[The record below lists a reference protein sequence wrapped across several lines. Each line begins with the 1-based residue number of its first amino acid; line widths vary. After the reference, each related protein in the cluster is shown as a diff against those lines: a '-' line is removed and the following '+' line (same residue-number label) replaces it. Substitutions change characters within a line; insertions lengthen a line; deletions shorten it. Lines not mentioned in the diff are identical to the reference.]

1 MGGWQTDSTTA
12 GPADAG
18 SAVAAVA
25 FDSRPVE
32 SSDASGGNVR
42 RGVARFI
49 ARRAAA
55 GVITLFVVSI
65 AIFFATSVLPGN
77 TAEVVLGRNATP
89 AAIATLD
96 RQLNLDRPLLDRYF
110 SWLGGALH
118 GQFGDS
124 AVARV
129 EGQTTSVASTLGAP
143 LGHSLILAVITLLI
157 LLPLAIAIGTLCG
170 MYAGRAVDRAVSMP
184 LLVLGGLPEFV
195 TGTLLIWVFF
205 TRLNILPPVS
215 QLAPGQSPLSDPA
228 ELVLPIATLVLGVTS
243 VIARQVRAGV
253 RDVMRQD
260 FVRVARLNGIPERR
274 VVLRYGLRN
283 ALAPTVQVIAHA
295 IQYLLGGM
303 IIVENVF
310 TYPGIGQYLVNAVG
324 ERDIPEVQAAALI
337 LAAIYVALNITA
349 DLVVILL
356 VPRLRTELV

>member
-1 MGGWQTDSTTA
+1 MGGWQTESTTA
-12 GPADAG
+12 APGDTGPAI
-18 SAVAAVA
+18 SAVA

-32 SSDASGGNVR
+32 SPAGGGSVR
-42 RGVARFI
+42 HGAVRFV

-55 GVITLFVVSI
+55 GVVTLFVVSI
-65 AIFFATSVLPGN
+65 AIFLATAVLPGN

-89 AAIATLD
+89 AAIAQLD
-96 RQLNLDRPLLDRYF
+96 HQLNLDRPLIDRYL
-110 SWLGGALH
+110 SWLGGAVH
-118 GQFGDS
+118 GQFGYS

-129 EGQTTSVASTLGAP
+129 EAQTTSVASTLGAP
-143 LGHSLILAVITLLI
+143 LGHSLVLAVITLLI

-170 MYAGRAVDRAVSMP
+170 MYAGRAADRVFSFP

-195 TGTLLIWVFF
+195 TGTLLIWLFF
-205 TRLNILPPVS
+205 TRLNVLPPVS

-228 ELVLPIATLVLGVTS
+228 KLVLPVATLVLGATS

-337 LAAIYVALNITA
+337 LAALYVALNIAA
-349 DLVVILL
+349 DLIVILL
-356 VPRLRTELV
+356 VPRLRTELA